1 MNQFN
6 NYATTNKKDMVSV
19 YQNLVRDCKLT
30 QQETPPNKPTKKINH
45 LSKVNH
51 PKPQFSDG
59 ATTTTPKL

>member
-1 MNQFN
+1 
-6 NYATTNKKDMVSV
+6 MVSV

-59 ATTTTPKL
+59 ATTTTSKL